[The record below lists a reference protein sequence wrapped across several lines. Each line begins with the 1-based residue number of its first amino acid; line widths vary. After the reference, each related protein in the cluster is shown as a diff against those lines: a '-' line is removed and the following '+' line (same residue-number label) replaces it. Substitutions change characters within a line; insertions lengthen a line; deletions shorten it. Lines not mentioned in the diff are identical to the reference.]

1 MADFCRQCAKDLW
14 NDPEAIGDLE
24 GISSSEET
32 KKGLFANVI
41 CEGCGY
47 TVVDHE
53 GYCRWLHCPI
63 HGEENKKN
71 SASLADVVIAGV

>member
-14 NDPEAIGDLE
+14 NDPDAEGDMV
-24 GISSSEET
+24 GISTEEET
-32 KKGLFANVI
+32 KKGQFAVVI

-53 GYCRWLHCPI
+53 GKCRWLNCEL
-63 HGEENKKN
+63 HGKEN
-71 SASLADVVIAGV
+71 ASLADVVIAGV